1 MKLNK
6 TYSVSNTMAYLVPLF
21 IAVAFV
27 LPLIWLVLA
36 SLDSHA
42 SQTIRLP
49 KEMTINNFISVLS
62 SKRNMQAFGIGF
74 LMSLGQAVIVIFC
87 AGLAAYPLSRYNLKF
102 KKAFMYVILFMTAL
116 PITAVMVP
124 VYKMFLNWRILDSN
138 IAVTLFMAASTI
150 PFGIWMLKNFMDD
163 VPVELEESALVD
175 GASRLHCIRYIIVP
189 LMIPGIWT
197 VAIYEFSRGW
207 GNFFVPYILIQTQE
221 KLPAS
226 VMLYQYF
233 GNYGMTNYGP
243 LAAYS
248 ALYAIPAIILYIISQ
263 KHMSNGFSME
273 GASKG

>member
-1 MKLNK
+1 MKRDK
-6 TYSVSNTMAYLVPLF
+6 TYTVSNAMAYLVPLF

>member
-1 MKLNK
+1 MKRDK
-6 TYSVSNTMAYLVPLF
+6 TYTVSNAMAYLVPLF

-273 GASKG
+273 GATKG